1 MVRDVRGPEWSFIQ
15 YQKLGLSGEIPIVV
29 LDSPE
34 IDCVTPHFPG
44 VR

>member
-15 YQKLGLSGEIPIVV
+15 CQKLGLSGKIPKAV

-34 IDCVTPHFPG
+34 TYRGLYVLLVC
-44 VR
+44 